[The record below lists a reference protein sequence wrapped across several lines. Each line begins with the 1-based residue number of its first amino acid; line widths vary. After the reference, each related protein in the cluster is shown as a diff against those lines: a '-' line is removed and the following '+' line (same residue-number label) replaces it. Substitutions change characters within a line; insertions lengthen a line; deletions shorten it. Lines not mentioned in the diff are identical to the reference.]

1 MNAATLDVAKAASAN
16 TLSFSET
23 SHDKIMS
30 IVSHG
35 DTVKARVRAV
45 ETTGVVQILEFT
57 YTVRAGI
64 ITSGQQ
70 TLVAQHPAAG
80 QSG

>member
-1 MNAATLDVAKAASAN
+1 MVAG
-16 TLSFSET
+16 FSET

-35 DTVKARVRAV
+35 DTVNARIRAV
-45 ETTGVVQILEFT
+45 ETTGAVQILAFS

-64 ITSGQQ
+64 ITHGQQ
-70 TLVAQHPAAG
+70 TLLATQNPAGG